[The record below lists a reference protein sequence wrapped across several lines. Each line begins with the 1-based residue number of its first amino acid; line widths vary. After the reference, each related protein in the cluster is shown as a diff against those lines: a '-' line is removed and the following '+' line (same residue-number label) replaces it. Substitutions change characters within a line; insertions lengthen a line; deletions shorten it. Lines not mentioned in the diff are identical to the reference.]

1 MRQAPT
7 VRTVSATEAKS
18 RFGEMLRRAYAGD
31 EHLIV
36 EKGGI
41 AVVAIIPVSDY
52 QQLLDASTTPPEVAQ
67 QVATASQRERANRQ
81 LREALAQVHARTP
94 KQNEE
99 EAEALILRE
108 SMAAKRRR
116 AKKMT
121 ATGQSRRSA
130 SRRKR

>member
-52 QQLLDASTTPPEVAQ
+52 QQLLDASTTPSDVAQ
-67 QVATASQRERANRQ
+67 QVASASQRERANRQ
-81 LREALAQVHARTP
+81 LREVLAQAHAHAP
-94 KQNEE
+94 EVKEE

-108 SMAAKRRR
+108 TMAAKRQR

-121 ATGQSRRSA
+121 ATGQSRRTA
-130 SRRKR
+130 SRRKS